1 MNVIPSINK
10 TRTGKKMNLSV
21 TMINI
26 ILGSAVSNYFLL
38 NILFLKKYFTIYLII
53 FVVNLIHKR

>member
-1 MNVIPSINK
+1 MNP
-10 TRTGKKMNLSV
+10 SV

-26 ILGSAVSNYFLL
+26 ILGSAVSNYFRL

-53 FVVNLIHKR
+53 FVVNLMHKR